1 MKIAQNALLI
11 HSCHSTQ
18 PAVGCLEM
26 RQMSEKGCLPAACAA
41 ALCKGADPSQLMTK
55 EVDALDQWLQVNAGD
70 WTTGRKSTTEC
81 KYRKKLDELVV
92 QQPDGTVGLSI
103 RFRTAAEEM
112 AVQVLK
118 KVSDLAE
125 ALAQQLQEFTSETSR
140 ASAALQQGPGREAGK
155 IRFKED
161 EIPISGMHIVKLRQ
175 LYEVHNGS
183 QISEEVYRHRMYC
196 MLRRYVTFI
205 GLDPAQQGSQGGNM
219 HAAAP
224 ESVFA
229 WLRDHM
235 GVSCELF
242 ASPLNC
248 YFAQYYS
255 AFPDV
260 DAFFGSRGSF
270 FDVADLP
277 EGSYEVGPPYT
288 EEVRAVRFC
297 QSCPSPAFSSSSSR
311 LLLLPP
317 PPPPA
322 SSSSASS
329 RSQWALPDFI
339 CQLQIAVGTAGLHLP
354 APDRSG
360 HCRTSSASSRSQW
373 ALPDFSC
380 DCQISV
386 RAAGLQPR
394 APDPSGHCRTSAATA
409 RSQRALPD
417 FSRDCQISV
426 GTAGLQPRAP
436 DGSGH
441 CRTSAALQISN
452 RTPN

>member
-1 MKIAQNALLI
+1 
-11 HSCHSTQ
+11 
-18 PAVGCLEM
+18 
-26 RQMSEKGCLPAACAA
+26 
-41 ALCKGADPSQLMTK
+41 MTK
-55 EVDALDQWLQVNAGD
+55 EVDALEQWLQVNAGD
-70 WTTGRKSTTEC
+70 WTGRKSTTEC

-125 ALAQQLQEFTSETSR
+125 ALAQQLQDFTSDAATS
-140 ASAALQQGPGREAGK
+140 ATSATSVALALGPGREAGK
-155 IRFKED
+155 IRFQED
-161 EIPISGMHIVKLRQ
+161 EIPISGMHMVKLRQ
-175 LYEVHNGS
+175 LYEVHNGG
-183 QISEEVYRHRMYC
+183 QVSEEAFRHRMYC

-235 GVSCELF
+235 GVTCELF

-270 FDVADLP
+270 FDVDDLP

-288 EEVRAVRFC
+288 EEVMELMARKLLRHLQSSEAQRRALSFVVFVPHWGDDCTALSLMGGGDFEAFR
-297 QSCPSPAFSSSSSR
+297 PSPCKSSESPY
-311 LLLLPP
+311 LLARGREHHYISGVQFFHDSGADARRRYYDVPHGT
-317 PPPPA
+317 
-322 SSSSASS
+322 
-329 RSQWALPDFI
+329 RI
-339 CQLQIAVGTAGLHLP
+339 YVLQ
-354 APDRSG
+354 
-360 HCRTSSASSRSQW
+360 TSSGASKW
-373 ALPDFSC
+373 PFDE
-380 DCQISV
+380 
-386 RAAGLQPR
+386 AA
-394 APDPSGHCRTSAATA
+394 A
-409 RSQRALPD
+409 RALLDKLSPAEQQKSWAARWNVLMPCGNVRPPLTNPLAIL
-417 FSRDCQISV
+417 FTLNPGCSS
-426 GTAGLQPRAP
+426 QPY
-436 DGSGH
+436 
-441 CRTSAALQISN
+441 ALLFL
-452 RTPN
+452 